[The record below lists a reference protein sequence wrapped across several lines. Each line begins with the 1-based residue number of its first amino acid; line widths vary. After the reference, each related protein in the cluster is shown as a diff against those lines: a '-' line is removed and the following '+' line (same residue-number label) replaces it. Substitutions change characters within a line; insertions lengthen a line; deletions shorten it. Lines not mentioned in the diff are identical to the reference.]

1 MTKLYTAGRILIVA
15 VVKSCAF
22 NNSGSNLRESCIV
35 QRSGG
40 LIALPTAAMTIECS
54 ADNFEWL
61 WKRTVVERVISEVFF
76 SESLIDRS
84 VSGISLRMN
93 IGMTYQAWET
103 NEIAIVIHHV
113 GSFLILV
120 GSTFPVCSSRRI
132 ECDSI

>member
-1 MTKLYTAGRILIVA
+1 MIVA

-22 NNSGSNLRESCIV
+22 NDSGSNLRESCIV

-76 SESLIDRS
+76 SES
-84 VSGISLRMN
+84 
-93 IGMTYQAWET
+93 QAWET